1 MVMENVDTAALEA
14 YIYEHDE
21 PRVIK
26 LIQKLREEGKWDFIY
41 DIFICV
47 QLTQPDVYFI
57 NTIRQIKVNG
67 VDGDSLT
74 RATVEGRAEDKR
86 LAETVIANFPGFS
99 GARIRSTAPVI
110 GIRESRRIVGRS
122 HVYNKDL
129 IEGKYVEDAIGFSS
143 YGWDMPDP
151 LKPSV
156 QPMDG
161 KKRASIYTPIPFG
174 CMVPLGVENLICA
187 GRCISSDREALGAL
201 RVMAPC
207 MAMGEAAGAAA
218 AQNFANAL
226 PFAETDVKKL
236 QDDLRSAG
244 CILDL

>member
-1 MVMENVDTAALEA
+1 M
-14 YIYEHDE
+14 H
-21 PRVIK
+21 
-26 LIQKLREEGKWDFIY
+26 
-41 DIFICV
+41 
-47 QLTQPDVYFI
+47 
-57 NTIRQIKVNG
+57 
-67 VDGDSLT
+67 
-74 RATVEGRAEDKR
+74 
-86 LAETVIANFPGFS
+86 
-99 GARIRSTAPVI
+99 
-110 GIRESRRIVGRS
+110 
-122 HVYNKDL
+122 NKDL

-218 AQNFANAL
+218 AQNFANSL
-226 PFAETDVKKL
+226 SFADTDVFNPKGVTITSIKTYGKTRIDNTYL
-236 QDDLRSAG
+236 LVAKVN
-244 CILDL
+244 